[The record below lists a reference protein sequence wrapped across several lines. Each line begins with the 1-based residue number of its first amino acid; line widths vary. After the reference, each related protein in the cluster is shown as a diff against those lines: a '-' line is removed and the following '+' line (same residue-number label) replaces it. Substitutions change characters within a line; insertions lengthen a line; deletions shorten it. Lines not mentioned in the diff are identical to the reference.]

1 MDQAK
6 ATPEDRKA
14 ALMAH
19 EADRSP
25 KAYVDD
31 GVRLV
36 SDKDAPDVEQP
47 GIEVHKI
54 KGRSKFSAL
63 IIDRTRLLNAPP
75 VEEEEELTEE
85 ELQYIDLDRY
95 VKEVLPRQKKVPM
108 KQVAEM
114 AGVPL
119 WLLEQGALKQIHKDI
134 DRGLNEVEIS
144 DQNAMVLS
152 EVRDLFDRDQGDD
165 VTNVYGMV
173 TKEQRK
179 DAKILCDKGWSYI
192 RIARDLRITLPITKL
207 VLLGQGVK
215 PTGRF

>member
-14 ALMAH
+14 ALMAQ

-25 KAYVDD
+25 KAYVDE

-36 SDKDAPDVEQP
+36 SEKDAPDVEQP
-47 GIEVHKI
+47 GIEVHKT
-54 KGRSKFSAL
+54 KGRSKFSAV

-75 VEEEEELTEE
+75 VEEEELTDE
-85 ELQYIDLDRY
+85 ELKYIDLDRY
-95 VKEVLPRQKKVPM
+95 VKEVLPREAKVPM
-108 KQVAEM
+108 KQVAER

-119 WLLEQGALKQIHKDI
+119 WMMEQGALKQIHKDI
-134 DRGLNEVEIS
+134 DRGLNEVQIS

-165 VTNVYGMV
+165 VTNVLGLV

-179 DAKILCDKGWSYI
+179 DAKILWDKGWSYI
-192 RIARDLRITLPITKL
+192 RIAKDLRITLPITKL
-207 VLLGQGVK
+207 VLLCEGVK
-215 PTGRF
+215 PTTRF

>member
-14 ALMAH
+14 ALMAQ

-25 KAYVDD
+25 KAYVDE

-36 SDKDAPDVEQP
+36 SEKDAPDVEQP
-47 GIEVHKI
+47 GIEVHKT
-54 KGRSKFSAL
+54 KGRSKFSAV
-63 IIDRTRLLNAPP
+63 IIDKTRLLNAPP
-75 VEEEEELTEE
+75 VEEEELTDE
-85 ELQYIDLDRY
+85 ELKYIDLDRY
-95 VKEVLPRQKKVPM
+95 VKEVLPREAKVPM
-108 KQVAEM
+108 KQVAER

-119 WLLEQGALKQIHKDI
+119 WMMEQGALKKIHKDI
-134 DRGLNEVEIS
+134 DRGLNEVQIS

-165 VTNVYGMV
+165 VTNVLGLV

-179 DAKILCDKGWSYI
+179 DAKILWDKGWSYI
-192 RIARDLRITLPITKL
+192 RIAKDLRITLPITKL
-207 VLLGQGVK
+207 VLLCEGVK

>member
-14 ALMAH
+14 ALMAQ

-25 KAYVDD
+25 KAYVDE

-75 VEEEEELTEE
+75 VEEEELTDE

-95 VKEVLPRQKKVPM
+95 VKEVLPREAKVPM
-108 KQVAEM
+108 KQVAEK

-119 WLLEQGALKQIHKDI
+119 WHMEQGALKQIHKDI
-134 DRGLNEVEIS
+134 DRGLNEVQIS

-165 VTNVYGMV
+165 VTNVYGLV

-179 DAKILCDKGWSYI
+179 DAKILWDKGWSYI